1 MCLEGTIKS
10 TKTKYWNKTKNVS
23 GKKVYQR
30 DDLID
35 PNIID
40 GRGRTNIQRMERGL
54 APIGSEGKSINLH
67 HIIQTDDSA
76 IAEVSASFHQKNSK
90 IININPNS
98 VASEFDRKTFNHY
111 RVQYWKIRVKDFQ

>member
-1 MCLEGTIKS
+1 
-10 TKTKYWNKTKNVS
+10 
-23 GKKVYQR
+23 
-30 DDLID
+30 
-35 PNIID
+35 
-40 GRGRTNIQRMERGL
+40 MERGL

-90 IININPNS
+90 IIHINPNS
-98 VASEFDRKTFNHY
+98 VASEIDRKTFNRW